1 MDQPALEV
9 LALIPARG
17 GSKGIPRKNVRIVAG
32 RPLLAHSITAARG
45 TPAIT
50 RVAVSTDDPEIG
62 RVAQEYGAEV
72 LWRPPEIS
80 GDTASSESALLDALT
95 QLRTLE
101 GYTPDLVVFLQAT
114 SPLRQADDIQK
125 AVTLLM
131 AEQADSLFSA
141 CPQQGFVWRRERGTL
156 ESFTYDYRTRR
167 VRQDAPEDLMENGSI
182 YVFKPWVLQQLG
194 HRLGGKIAVYPME
207 IYDSFQIDE
216 PTDLDLVEAL
226 FAFRQAQR
234 AVPDLRD
241 IRLCAMDFD
250 GVMTDNRVL
259 TDQNGREAVWANRGD
274 GWGIARLKD
283 SGVHV
288 VVISTEENPV
298 VAARCKKLKIECV
311 HGCADK
317 LAALQA
323 VARQHTLEA
332 SQIAYIGNDVNDLA
346 CLEWVGAAFAVA
358 DAVPSVRAVVH
369 YVTRAPGGFGAVRE
383 LCDLIIEQKRSNDG

>member
-1 MDQPALEV
+1 VDQPALKV

-17 GSKGIPRKNVRIVAG
+17 GSKGIPRKNVHIVAG

-50 RVAVSTDDPEIG
+50 RVVVSTDDPEIG
-62 RVAQEYGAEV
+62 RVAREYGAEV

-80 GDTASSESALLDALT
+80 GDAASSESALLDALT

-125 AVTLLM
+125 AVTMLM

-141 CPQQGFVWRRERGTL
+141 CPQQGFVWRRARGTL
-156 ESFTYDYRTRR
+156 DSFTYDYRARR

-182 YVFKPWVLQQLG
+182 YVFKPWVLERLG

-216 PTDLDLVEAL
+216 PADLDLMEAL

-234 AVPDLRD
+234 AVPDLRG

-259 TDQNGREAVWANRGD
+259 TDQEGREAVWANRGD
-274 GWGIARLKD
+274 GWGIARLKEA
-283 SGVHV
+283 GVRV
-288 VVISTEENPV
+288 VVISTEKNPV
-298 VAARCKKLKIECV
+298 VAARCRKLDIECV

-323 VARQHTLEA
+323 MAQQHTLDA

-346 CLEWVGAAFAVA
+346 CLGWVGAAFAVA
-358 DAVPSVRAVVH
+358 DAVPSVRAVAH

-383 LCDLIIEQKRSNDG
+383 LCDLIIEQKRSRDG

>member
-1 MDQPALEV
+1 MDQPTLNV

-17 GSKGIPRKNVRIVAG
+17 GSKGIPRKNIRLVAG
-32 RPLLAHSITAARG
+32 RPLLAHSITAARA

-50 RVAVSTDDPEIG
+50 RVAVSTDDAEIG
-62 RVAQEYGAEV
+62 RVAREYGAEV

-101 GYTPDLVVFLQAT
+101 AYTPDLVVFLQAT
-114 SPLRQADDIQK
+114 SPLRQAHDIQK
-125 AVTLLM
+125 AITMLM
-131 AEQADSLFSA
+131 EQRADSLFSA
-141 CPQQGFVWRRERGTL
+141 CPQQGFVWRREKGAL
-156 ESFTYDYRTRR
+156 ESFTYDYRARR

-182 YVFKPWVLQQLG
+182 YVFKPWVLEQLG

-216 PTDLDLVEAL
+216 PADLDLMEAL

-234 AVPDLRD
+234 VVPDLRH
-241 IRLCAMDFD
+241 IRLCVMDFD

-259 TDQNGREAVWANRGD
+259 TDQDGREAVWANRGD
-274 GWGIARLKD
+274 GWGIARLKEA
-283 SGVHV
+283 GVHAM
-288 VVISTEENPV
+288 VISTEENPV
-298 VAARCKKLKIECV
+298 VAARCTKLKIDCV
-311 HGCADK
+311 QGCADK

-323 VARQHTLEA
+323 VARQHALDA

-358 DAVPSVRAVVH
+358 DAAPSVRAVVD
-369 YVTRAPGGFGAVRE
+369 YVTRAPGGLGAVRE
-383 LCDLIIEQKRSNDG
+383 LCDLIIEQKRSSDG